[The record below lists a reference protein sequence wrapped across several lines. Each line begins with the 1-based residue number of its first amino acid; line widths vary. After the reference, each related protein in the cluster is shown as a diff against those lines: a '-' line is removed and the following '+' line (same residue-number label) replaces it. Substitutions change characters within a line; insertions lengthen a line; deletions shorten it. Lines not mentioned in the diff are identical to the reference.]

1 MTLCLPDWKK
11 RIDRIFNLGS
21 KQRIMNIKGYTFIII
36 VVLLVWV
43 CPAVAMDGAQIAQKV
58 VDRDQGQD
66 ATLKIR
72 MLLIDKGGKKRFRSL
87 ITVVKKYGNV
97 SKSYIRFTSPAD
109 IEGTAFLTWENKASD
124 DDQFLYLPALQRVRR
139 IVSSQKSNR
148 FVNTD
153 YTYEDLQSREVD
165 QDVHTVLREEKL
177 DDHDCWVLESIPKAT
192 DDSQYGKRVTW
203 VVKEIYL
210 PIKTE
215 FYDKRNRLH
224 KILTGKEIQKIEGIW
239 TILDAEMNDLNKNH
253 RTLLK
258 TDEIG
263 YNRGIPDE
271 IFTKGYMRHNQ

>member
-1 MTLCLPDWKK
+1 
-11 RIDRIFNLGS
+11 
-21 KQRIMNIKGYTFIII
+21 MNIKVYTLMII

-43 CPAVAMDGAQIAQKV
+43 FPAVAMDGAQIAQKV

-87 ITVVKKYGNV
+87 ITVVKKYGDV

-109 IEGTAFLTWENKASD
+109 IEGTAFLTWENKESD

-153 YTYEDLQSREVD
+153 YTYEDLQSRDVD

-177 DDHDCWVLESIPKAT
+177 DDHDCWVLESIPQAT

-224 KILTGKEIQKIEGIW
+224 KILTGKEIQKIDGIW

-253 RTLLK
+253 RTLMK